1 MLLPAAIRYGLS
13 VFDFWKMTYGE
24 IVMYIEEMGKKV
36 LIDNYSLANLISAFV
51 SNGLNGKKN
60 PPIEELYPQ
69 IFGNTIENEDDEMA
83 RTNFIKDQWI
93 TFAAHHNKLR
103 KQKEGD
109 GLLT

>member
-13 VFDFWKMTYGE
+13 VFDFWKLTYGE

-51 SNGLNGKKN
+51 SNNLNGKKN
-60 PPIEELYPQ
+60 PPIEEIYPQ
-69 IFGNTIENEDDEMA
+69 IFGSTTSAEADDVA
-83 RTNFIKDQWI
+83 RNNFIKDQWI
-93 TFAAHHNKLR
+93 AFAEHHNKLR